1 MRGRIQPLGGAGG
14 HIVALSWRDAWHP
27 EGGGSERWLLE
38 VTERLASTH
47 RVTVFTARYPGS
59 PAREVINGVE
69 YRRRGGRFSV
79 FAHGAL
85 SLLAR
90 RFGRVDA
97 VLEVHNGMPF
107 LARLFTRARVVVLVH
122 HVHREQWPVA
132 GRFARFGWFLE
143 SQAAP
148 RVNRSL
154 PYLAV
159 SDVTRMELADL
170 GVEPAR
176 VTLAWNGTQAV
187 PPSALATPRSAH
199 PSLVVLGRLVPHKQ
213 VEHAIRTT
221 AALLPLVP
229 DLRLRIVGSGWWE
242 DELRA
247 EIARLGVEHA
257 VTLVGHVDEE
267 TKYRELAQAW
277 VHLLPSLKEG
287 WGLSIIEAAQVGTPS
302 VAHASAGGVRDS
314 ILDGTTGLLAGD
326 EEHFTA
332 LVGQLVADAT
342 LREELGRKAQIRS
355 TEFTWDATERV
366 VERTLFPPA

>member
-1 MRGRIQPLGGAGG
+1 MRGRIQPLGGAGR

-38 VTERLASTH
+38 VTERLAQQH

-59 PAREVINGVE
+59 AEREVVNGVE

-79 FAHGAL
+79 FVHGAL
-85 SLLAR
+85 GLLTR
-90 RFGRVDA
+90 RFGDVDA

-107 LARLFTRARVVVLVH
+107 LARLATRARVVVLVH

-132 GRFARFGWFLE
+132 GRFARIGWLLE
-143 SQAAP
+143 SRVAP
-148 RVNRSL
+148 WVNRRLS
-154 PYLAV
+154 YLTV
-159 SDVTRMELADL
+159 SDVTRSELAEL
-170 GVEPAR
+170 GIAPAR
-176 VTLAWNGTQAV
+176 VALAWNGTQDV
-187 PPSALATPRSAH
+187 PSSALQTPRTAH

-213 VEHAIRTT
+213 VEHAIRAV
-221 AALLPLVP
+221 AALLPRFP
-229 DLRLRIVGSGWWE
+229 DLQLRIVGSGWWE

-247 EIARLGVEHA
+247 EIERLGVERA

-267 TKYRELAQAW
+267 TKYQELAQAW

-287 WGLSIIEAAQVGTPS
+287 WGLSIIEAAQVATTS

-314 ILDGTTGLLAGD
+314 ILDGATGLLAGD

-332 LVGQLVADAT
+332 LVGQLLDDPG
-342 LREELGRKAQIRS
+342 LRLELGRKAQIRS
-355 TEFTWDATERV
+355 ADFTWDGTRRV
-366 VERTLFPPA
+366 VESTLLPPA